1 MSTLQRIQYE
11 LKNVKEL
18 DEYDIVIETDETNI
32 YKWTITM
39 QGPTDSPYQEGT
51 FKLSVDF
58 PSNYP
63 FAPPS
68 INFITKIYHCNV
80 NNSGGICLDILKDQ
94 WSPALTINKVILSI
108 ISLLNDPNPD
118 DPLIPEIA
126 QIYLND
132 RAQYIENAKRHT
144 LVYAQSQSHD

>member
-1 MSTLQRIQYE
+1 MSTLQRLQYE
-11 LKNVKEL
+11 LKNAKEL
-18 DEYDIVIETDETNI
+18 DEYGIVIETDETNI

-39 QGPTDSPYQEGT
+39 QGPEDSPYQEGT
-51 FKLSVDF
+51 FKLSLEF

-94 WSPALTINKVILSI
+94 WSPALTINKVVLSI

-144 LVYAQSQSHD
+144 LIYAQSE

>member
-1 MSTLQRIQYE
+1 MSTLQRLQYE
-11 LKNVKEL
+11 LKNAKEL
-18 DEYDIVIETDETNI
+18 DEYGIIIETDETNI

-39 QGPTDSPYQEGT
+39 QGPDDSPYQEGT
-51 FKLSVDF
+51 FKLSVEF

-80 NNSGGICLDILKDQ
+80 NNSGGICLDILKEQ
-94 WSPALTINKVILSI
+94 WSPALTINKVVLSI

-144 LVYAQSQSHD
+144 LIYAQS

>member
-1 MSTLQRIQYE
+1 MSTLQRLQYE
-11 LKNVKEL
+11 LKNAKEL
-18 DEYDIVIETDETNI
+18 DEYGIIIETDETNI

-39 QGPTDSPYQEGT
+39 QGPDDSPYQEGT
-51 FKLSVDF
+51 FKLSVEF

-94 WSPALTINKVILSI
+94 WSPALTINKVVLSI

-144 LVYAQSQSHD
+144 LIYAQSQS

>member
-1 MSTLQRIQYE
+1 MSTLQRLQYE
-11 LKNVKEL
+11 VKNVKEL
-18 DEYDIVIETDETNI
+18 HEYGIVIESDETNI

-39 QGPTDSPYQEGT
+39 RGPDDSPYQEGT
-51 FKLSVDF
+51 FKLSVEF

-144 LVYAQSQSHD
+144 LIYAQSQ

>member
-1 MSTLQRIQYE
+1 MSTLQRLQYE
-11 LKNVKEL
+11 LKNAKEL
-18 DEYDIVIETDETNI
+18 DEYGIVIETDETNI

-39 QGPTDSPYQEGT
+39 QGPDDSPYQEGT
-51 FKLSVDF
+51 FKLSVEF

-94 WSPALTINKVILSI
+94 WSPALTINKVVLSI

-144 LVYAQSQSHD
+144 LIYAQSE